1 MDSLPDHESIQST
14 EAEVAELEERLAA
27 AKARLQAHRSHLNGT
42 QETTT
47 LPERSKNSISASPS
61 TLAANHYLLLLSDSA
76 LPLGSFAFSSG
87 LESYLAHT
95 PRNRSSFS
103 VFLPESLSSYASTT
117 LPFVLATWRD
127 PASVADLDDQLDACI
142 ICTVGRRASVAQGRA
157 LMSIW
162 ERSFSQSLPKD
173 AVETLRP
180 YATLLRS
187 TSWATTAPASG
198 DAAQGEDPDVP
209 LVHAHL
215 GPLFGAV
222 ARLVGL
228 TLRQAAYVFMLSH
241 VKALVSAAVRA
252 SMFGPYQAQKVLGS
266 VEVQRLITH
275 VIDREWETPVEE
287 ANQSMPVMDLWFGRH
302 ELLYSR
308 IFNS

>member
-1 MDSLPDHESIQST
+1 
-14 EAEVAELEERLAA
+14 
-27 AKARLQAHRSHLNGT
+27 
-42 QETTT
+42 
-47 LPERSKNSISASPS
+47 
-61 TLAANHYLLLLSDSA
+61 
-76 LPLGSFAFSSG
+76 
-87 LESYLAHT
+87 
-95 PRNRSSFS
+95 
-103 VFLPESLSSYASTT
+103 
-117 LPFVLATWRD
+117 
-127 PASVADLDDQLDACI
+127 
-142 ICTVGRRASVAQGRA
+142 
-157 LMSIW
+157 MSIW
-162 ERSFSQSLPKD
+162 ERSFSQSLPKA

-180 YATLLRS
+180 YAAQLRS
-187 TSWATTAPASG
+187 TSWATTPAPSSS
-198 DAAQGEDPDVP
+198 DAGPADDPDVP

-266 VEVQRLITH
+266 TEVQRLITH
-275 VIDREWETPVEE
+275 VIDREWETQVEE
-287 ANQSMPVMDLWFGRH
+287 ASQTMPVMDLWFGRH